1 MIWVSIEY
9 DWGDTI
15 LKGIASCQSL
25 WPLDDVD
32 AYSDLFYSIHC
43 SKMPAIKSRAYQNA
57 EILVISYAL
66 KCHITCRYCEP
77 KHYFSYCTVLSLFNC
92 NLNDERAVLLAEG
105 LQHNS
110 SVETLKLVANDI
122 HDEGAVAIANSIDGC
137 SELCYLDLSLNS
149 IGNEGAEALVN
160 SVRNDTD
167 LLLFGNLISNTL
179 IEDIG
184 KEKNSRKLFHTFDL
198 TDGID
203 EKGFTRLYS
212 LMTEPSRLSMIQI
225 LHSLYMKSCGHGID
239 WITFSTNVLPQFSCM
254 YSISL
259 IDMSIDVVNPLIDHF
274 HWRNV
279 HILNLSHNS
288 LGLEGTAYLCQSL
301 LGISHQIL
309 TLNLGHNNIGV
320 EEALAVAK
328 FLQGSESLCELDL
341 SDNNIQDT
349 GTEAICESLKNNSKL
364 QRLHLASNSIG
375 AQGCLAIASLLEQHG
390 EAVIT
395 IDLSRNK
402 LSDVGAVYLERGLKY
417 SSSLQQLY
425 LDNNHIGHEGM
436 DAVAESLKYSGLK
449 ELSLANNCIRD
460 RGLKTLARCLK
471 TLSELTLLNL
481 CGNEI
486 GDDDAN
492 CLGSVIKHCGKLR
505 QLKLEDNLISGSG
518 AVNIAEGV
526 QHCRDI
532 KDLELGNNLI
542 EYSCLESIVH
552 SLKKCTN
559 LQTLFIS
566 SSKVR
571 DCRFLRDCTI
581 PIFKDYLP
589 NCYIEATVELD
600 KVMEWYPYLFNE
612 Y

>member
-92 NLNDERAVLLAEG
+92 NLNDERAVLLAEE

-122 HDEGAVAIANSIDGC
+122 HNEGAVAIANSIDGC
-137 SELCYLDLSLNS
+137 SELCYLDLSLNN

-167 LLLFGNLISNTL
+167 ILLFGNRISNTL
-179 IEDIG
+179 IKDLG
-184 KEKNSRKLFHTFDL
+184 KENNSRKLFHTFDL

-212 LMTEPSRLSMIQI
+212 LMTESSRLSTIQI

-274 HWRNV
+274 RWRNV

-341 SDNNIQDT
+341 SDNYIQDT
-349 GTEAICESLKNNSKL
+349 GTEAICESLKNNVKL

-375 AQGCLAIASLLEQHG
+375 AQGCLAIIASLLEQHG

-402 LSDVGAVYLERGLKY
+402 LSEVGEVYLERSLKY

-425 LDNNHIGHEGM
+425 LDNNHIGHEEWM
-436 DAVAESLKYSGLK
+436 RLLK
-449 ELSLANNCIRD
+449 
-460 RGLKTLARCLK
+460 
-471 TLSELTLLNL
+471 
-481 CGNEI
+481 
-486 GDDDAN
+486 
-492 CLGSVIKHCGKLR
+492 V
-505 QLKLEDNLISGSG
+505 
-518 AVNIAEGV
+518 
-526 QHCRDI
+526 
-532 KDLELGNNLI
+532 
-542 EYSCLESIVH
+542 
-552 SLKKCTN
+552 
-559 LQTLFIS
+559 
-566 SSKVR
+566 
-571 DCRFLRDCTI
+571 
-581 PIFKDYLP
+581 
-589 NCYIEATVELD
+589 
-600 KVMEWYPYLFNE
+600 
-612 Y
+612 